1 MSSGGGGGGGGGKS
15 MSGSKR
21 PSSLLEQQFEF
32 PSPENWKR
40 GQTQKVQAVS
50 YKVHNKSHF
59 VGRED
64 APSCVEFTLKEDE
77 IFSFG
82 PQSRFLITGQFQ
94 KKSGNGEWTPC
105 VKADGAKVT
114 LIPNWFEMF
123 IKDLDIFHGNTKV
136 VSSGED
142 RFVSQYIN
150 AWKYNYMNTS
160 QKKLLC
166 PEPSHCGNG
175 VPSTLTGWTNDEGS
189 EWRKYADT
197 IFLGAGKNFTFSWI
211 PLDTQPF
218 FQYAN
223 YFQNGMMPKV
233 LPMPILSQ
241 LLIRFN
247 FIDNQANLFKIVTE
261 NPTNLFRFVL
271 KDFRY
276 VGEHL
281 RLNKSFQNSILN
293 RRSLLHFPGVTRII
307 QQEIIPAESAAYKS
321 VIQKVP
327 FPEGFVIFCL
337 PKDVST
343 GNYSYANSTDGTV
356 FVKNNI
362 TKVSFAYG
370 DETFFL
376 TEPNLGNIKDPI
388 IESKIFTDML
398 MSAPFG
404 LKVDPDKITLET
416 VHDGFES
423 GPFPMVYVNL
433 TNFGDK
439 YSRVIPF
446 LNDGS
451 CLNKNND
458 LSITMNFTAATGS
471 ATGVTYY
478 ICLFY
483 TDINLI
489 LDLKKKGDPI
499 FSSPYIQKY

>member
-1 MSSGGGGGGGGGKS
+1 MSNGGGSGSKS
-15 MSGSKR
+15 TSGSKR

-32 PSPENWKR
+32 ATPENWKR
-40 GQTQKVQAVS
+40 GQSQKVQAVS

-59 VGRED
+59 IGTEN
-64 APSCVEFTLKEDE
+64 APSCVEFKLKEDE

-82 PQSRFLITGQFQ
+82 PQSRFRITGQFQ
-94 KKSGNGEWTPC
+94 KRNGVGEWAPC
-105 VKADGAKVT
+105 EPADSEKVT

-150 AWKYNYMNTS
+150 AWKYNFMNTE

-166 PEPSHCGNG
+166 PEASHCGNG
-175 VPSTLTGWTNDEGS
+175 VPSTLTGWSLTAES
-189 EWRKYADT
+189 EWRKYAAS
-197 IFLGAGKNFTFSWI
+197 IFLGAGESFTFSWI

-223 YFQNGMMPKV
+223 YFQNGLIPKI
-233 LPMPILSQ
+233 LPMPILSP

-247 FIDNQANLFKIVTE
+247 FIDNQSNLFKIVAPIPPALA
-261 NPTNLFRFVL
+261 NQFRFVL

-281 RLNKSFQNSILN
+281 RLNKQFQTSILN

-307 QQEIIPAESAAYKS
+307 QQEIIPAESATYKS

-327 FPEGFVIFCL
+327 FPEGFIIFCL
-337 PKDVST
+337 PKDVSS
-343 GNYSYANSTDGTV
+343 GNYDYGKSTDGTV

-362 TKVSFAYG
+362 KKVSFAYG

-376 TEPNLGNIKDPI
+376 TEPNLGNIRDPI
-388 IESKIFTDML
+388 IESKLFTDML

-404 LKVDPDKITLET
+404 LKVDSAKITLDT
-416 VHDGFES
+416 IHNGFES
-423 GPFPMVYVNL
+423 GPYPMVYVNL

-439 YSRVIPF
+439 FSRVIPF

-458 LSITMNFTAATGS
+458 LSITMSFNTALSKAD
-471 ATGVTYY
+471 VTYY

-483 TDINLI
+483 TDFNMI
-489 LDLKKKGDPI
+489 LDLKKKGDPV

>member
-1 MSSGGGGGGGGGKS
+1 MKS
-15 MSGSKR
+15 YSATSAATTNNKR
-21 PSSLLEQQFEF
+21 PSSLLENQFDF
-32 PSPENWKR
+32 PPPENWKK
-40 GQTQKVQAVS
+40 GQQQKVQAIS
-50 YKVHNKSHF
+50 YTVHNKSHF
-59 VGRED
+59 IGKEE

-94 KKSGNGEWTPC
+94 TKAGAGEWTPC
-105 VKADGAKVT
+105 AEADSAKVV

-142 RFVSQYIN
+142 RFISQFIN
-150 AWKYNYMNTS
+150 AWKYNYMNGS

-166 PEPSHCGNG
+166 PEPSHTGYG
-175 VPSTLTGWTNDEGS
+175 VPSKLAGGWLKDADS
-189 EWRKYADT
+189 EWRKYAKN
-197 IFLGAGKNFTFSWI
+197 IFVGDKTFTFSWI

-223 YFQNGMMPKV
+223 YFQNHMAPKV
-233 LPMPILSQ
+233 LPMPILAQ

-247 FIDNQANLFKIVTE
+247 FIDNQSNLFKIETA
-261 NPTNLFRFVL
+261 NPPNKFRFVL

-281 RLNKSFQNSILN
+281 RLNKAFQNSLLN
-293 RRSLLHFPGVTRII
+293 KRSLLSFPGVTRII
-307 QQEIIPAESAAYKS
+307 QQEIIPAESSTYKS
-321 VIQKVP
+321 VIQKVA
-327 FPEGFVIFCL
+327 FPEGFIIFCL
-337 PKDVST
+337 PKDVAS
-343 GNYSYANSTDGTV
+343 GNYNYNNSTDGSV

-362 TKVSFAYG
+362 KKITFAYG

-376 TEPNLGNIKDPI
+376 TEPNLGTFQDPV

-404 LKVDPDKITLET
+404 LKVDPDKITMET
-416 VHDGFES
+416 IHNGFDS
-423 GPFPMVYVNL
+423 GPYPMVYVNL
-433 TNFGDK
+433 KNFGDK

-451 CLNKNND
+451 CLNKDND
-458 LSITMNFTAATGS
+458 LNITMNFSTEGS
-471 ATGVTYY
+471 KTNVTYF

-483 TDINLI
+483 TDTNLT
-489 LDLKKKGDPI
+489 LDLRSKGNPV
-499 FSSPYIQKY
+499 FSSPYIKKY

>member
-1 MSSGGGGGGGGGKS
+1 MSSS
-15 MSGSKR
+15 SGSAKR

-32 PSPENWKR
+32 PAPENWRK
-40 GQTQKVQAVS
+40 GQHQKVQAIS

-59 VGRED
+59 IGKEE
-64 APSCVEFTLKEDE
+64 APSCVEFALKEDE

-94 KKSGNGEWTPC
+94 IQKGPTGTWDPC
-105 VKADGAKVT
+105 EEGDSAKVT
-114 LIPNWFEMF
+114 IIPNWFEMF

-142 RFVSQYIN
+142 RFISQYIN
-150 AWKYNYMNTS
+150 TWKYNYMNKS

-166 PEPSHCGNG
+166 PEPCHTGNG
-175 VPSTLTGWTNDEGS
+175 VPSTLDGWSLTDGS
-189 EWRKYADT
+189 EWRKYAES
-197 IFLGAGKNFTFSWI
+197 IFVGAKTFTFSWV

-223 YFQNGMMPKV
+223 YFQNSLMPKI

-247 FIDNQANLFKIVTE
+247 FIDNQSHLFKAVAS
-261 NPTNLFRFVL
+261 NPQNKFRFVL

-293 RRSLLHFPGVTRII
+293 RRNNLSFPGVTRII
-307 QQEIIPAESAAYKS
+307 QQETVPGESSVYKS

-327 FPEGFVIFCL
+327 FPEGFIIFCL
-337 PKDVST
+337 PKDVAS
-343 GNYSYANSTDGTV
+343 GNYNYSNKTDGSV
-356 FVKNNI
+356 FLKNNI
-362 TKVSFAYG
+362 EKINFAYG

-376 TEPNLGNIKDPI
+376 TEPNLGTFRDPV
-388 IESKIFTDML
+388 IESKIFNDML

-404 LKVDPDKITLET
+404 LKVDPEKITLAT
-416 VHDGFES
+416 VKDGFES
-423 GPFPMVYVNL
+423 GPYPMVYVNL
-433 TNFGDK
+433 RNFGDK
-439 YSRVIPF
+439 SSRVIPF

-458 LSITMNFTAATGS
+458 LNITMSFTTDGS
-471 ATGVTYY
+471 KTGVTYF

-483 TDINLI
+483 TDTNLT
-489 LDLKKKGDPI
+489 LNLTKKGDPV
-499 FSSPYIQKY
+499 FSSPYITKY

>member
-1 MSSGGGGGGGGGKS
+1 MSSS
-15 MSGSKR
+15 SSSAKR

-32 PSPENWKR
+32 PAPENWRR
-40 GQTQKVQAVS
+40 GQHQKVQAVS

-59 VGRED
+59 IGREE
-64 APSCVEFTLKEDE
+64 APSCVEFNLKEDE

-94 KKSGNGEWTPC
+94 IQKGPTAAWNPC
-105 VKADGAKVT
+105 VKADSDKVT
-114 LIPNWFEMF
+114 LVPNWFEMF

-142 RFVSQYIN
+142 RFISQYIN
-150 AWKYNYMNTS
+150 CWKYNYMNKS

-166 PEPSHCGNG
+166 PEPCHTGNS
-175 VPSTLTGWTNDEGS
+175 VPSLLGPDGWSITDGS

-197 IFLGAGKNFTFSWI
+197 IFVGNDTFTFSWV

-223 YFQNGMMPKV
+223 YFQNGFMPKI
-233 LPMPILSQ
+233 LPMPILSH

-247 FIDNQANLFKIVTE
+247 FIDNQSNLFKVETATPV
-261 NPTNLFRFVL
+261 NKFRFVL

-293 RRSLLHFPGVTRII
+293 RRTNLSFPGVTRII
-307 QQEIIPAESAAYKS
+307 QQETIPSASSVYKS

-327 FPEGFVIFCL
+327 FPEGFIIFCL
-337 PKDVST
+337 PKDVAS
-343 GNYSYANSTDGTV
+343 GNYNYNNRTEETV
-356 FVKNNI
+356 FLKNNI
-362 TKVSFAYG
+362 QKVSFAYG

-376 TEPNLGNIKDPI
+376 TEPNLGTFRDPV

-398 MSAPFG
+398 MAAPFG
-404 LKVDPDKITLET
+404 LKIDPDKIS
-416 VHDGFES
+416 VKSVKDGFES
-423 GPFPMVYVNL
+423 GPYPMVYVNL
-433 TNFGDK
+433 RNFGDK
-439 YSRVIPF
+439 SSRVIPF

-451 CLNKNND
+451 CLNKNSD
-458 LSITMNFTAATGS
+458 LNITMNFTTDGS
-471 ATGVTYY
+471 KANVTYF

-483 TDINLI
+483 TDTNLT
-489 LDLKKKGDPI
+489 LNLTKKGDPV
-499 FSSPYIQKY
+499 FSSPYITKY

>member
-1 MSSGGGGGGGGGKS
+1 MSYGGGGGGSGGNK
-15 MSGSKR
+15 SGSKR

-59 VGRED
+59 IGRDE

-82 PQSRFLITGQFQ
+82 PQSRFLISGQFQ
-94 KKSGNGEWTPC
+94 KRAGAGEWTPC
-105 VKADGAKVT
+105 VKEDSDKVT

-142 RFVSQYIN
+142 RFVFPYIN
-150 AWKYNYMNTS
+150 AWKYNFMNKS
-160 QKKLLC
+160 QRKLLC
-166 PEPSHCGNG
+166 PESSHCGHG
-175 VPSTLTGWTNDEGS
+175 VPSTLDGWSLTANS

-197 IFLGAGKNFTFSWI
+197 IFVGEDKFTFSWI

-223 YFQNGMMPKV
+223 YFENGMIPKV

-247 FIDNQANLFKIVTE
+247 FIDNQSNLFKVVDAA
-261 NPTNLFRFVL
+261 NKFRFVL

-281 RLNKSFQNSILN
+281 RLNKSFQNTILN
-293 RRSLLHFPGVTRII
+293 RRSLLHFPGVTRLI
-307 QQEIIPAESAAYKS
+307 QQEIIPNESATYKS

-327 FPEGFVIFCL
+327 FPEGFIIFCL
-337 PKDVST
+337 PKDVSS

-362 TKVSFAYG
+362 KKVNFAYG

-376 TEPNLGNIKDPI
+376 TEPNLGNVRDPI

-404 LKVDPDKITLET
+404 LKVDPEKITLET

-423 GPFPMVYVNL
+423 GPYPMVYVNL

-458 LSITMNFTAATGS
+458 LSITMSFTSGGS
-471 ATGVTYY
+471 KAGVTYY

-483 TDINLI
+483 TDINMI

>member
-1 MSSGGGGGGGGGKS
+1 MSNGNGGGSKS
-15 MSGSKR
+15 TSGSKR

-32 PSPENWKR
+32 PAPENWRR

-59 VGRED
+59 IGREEV
-64 APSCVEFTLKEDE
+64 PSCVEFTLKEDE

-82 PQSRFLITGQFQ
+82 PQSKFIITGQFQ
-94 KKSGNGEWTPC
+94 IKSGTGAWTPC
-105 VKADGAKVT
+105 EKADSAKVT

-136 VSSGED
+136 LSSGED

-150 AWKYNYMNTS
+150 AWKYNYMNPD

-175 VPSTLTGWTNDEGS
+175 VPSTLTGWSLTAES

-197 IFLGAGKNFTFSWI
+197 IFVGDDTFTFSWI

-223 YFQNGMMPKV
+223 YFQNGLIPKM

-247 FIDNQANLFKIVTE
+247 FIDNQANLFKPAE
-261 NPTNLFRFVL
+261 NTNKFRFLL

-307 QQEIIPAESAAYKS
+307 QQEIIPGQSATYKS
-321 VIQKVP
+321 IVQKVP
-327 FPEGFVIFCL
+327 FPEGFIIFCL
-337 PKDVST
+337 PKDVSS
-343 GNYSYANSTDGTV
+343 GNYSYSNATDGTV

-362 TKVSFAYG
+362 KKVTFAYG

-376 TEPNLGNIKDPI
+376 TEPNLGNIRNPI
-388 IESKIFTDML
+388 IESKIFNDML

-404 LKVDPDKITLET
+404 LKIDKEKITLAS
-416 VHDGFES
+416 VHNGFES
-423 GPFPMVYVNL
+423 TPFPMVYVNL

-439 YSRVIPF
+439 FSRVIPF

-458 LSITMNFTAATGS
+458 LSITMSFTTDGS
-471 ATGVTYY
+471 TQSVTYY

-489 LDLKKKGDPI
+489 LDLRKKGDPV